1 MRVTLLSVLLLIAP
15 ATVAAATAEPKAPGA
30 ASAERV
36 SLLTAEQLLQ
46 ILDET
51 VDWYRTLGTQRQ
63 SATQPSDLLLFYA
76 NHQIAD
82 KVIGLAFQVARAN
95 AELLSSEVS
104 AAPTVTTIVDEH
116 RGEIVRQ
123 AEAIRRTTSSDAA
136 ADVAPQVQLQFSAS
150 GVEAKVRYPVP
161 LDRAAE
167 VDERVSQQL
176 HQAVR

>member
-1 MRVTLLSVLLLIAP
+1 MRVTLLSVLLLVSP
-15 ATVAAATAEPKAPGA
+15 AIGGAATAEPKAAGPAGA
-30 ASAERV
+30 EHV

-95 AELLSSEVS
+95 AELLSSEASS
-104 AAPTVTTIVDEH
+104 AASPGAGERSPQALGRLRRSTVQ
-116 RGEIVRQ
+116 R
-123 AEAIRRTTSSDAA
+123 S
-136 ADVAPQVQLQFSAS
+136 
-150 GVEAKVRYPVP
+150 
-161 LDRAAE
+161 
-167 VDERVSQQL
+167 
-176 HQAVR
+176 